1 MRPISGLTRRGSVAL
16 VVAALI
22 GGATAGCG
30 DTRLTFTQSGKEGP
44 EKYRLTPRRCTWTNL
59 ADGGCCLSL
68 LYQWDTH
75 AGQFILE
82 GVRSNYL
89 RIIIRLPEQLA
100 AVGSSLDMELKPG
113 MVQAYDDQTPR
124 GICYTGGPGRISLR
138 CIKDAKVLGT
148 FEVTCRGFLPGRGP
162 RSLFSDDYVLSAQFE
177 AEPDAEAT
185 LRAMAD
191 VGWFFTTPERD
202 SGVSARR
209 LRE

>member
-1 MRPISGLTRRGSVAL
+1 MRSVSGLSRRGTTAFV
-16 VVAALI
+16 LI
-22 GGATAGCG
+22 ASIGCLAAGCS

-89 RIIIRLPEQLA
+89 RIIIRLPDQLE
-100 AVGSSLDMELKPG
+100 AVGSSLDVELQPG
-113 MVQAYDDQTPR
+113 MVQAYDDHTPR
-124 GICYTGGPGRISLR
+124 GICYTGGPGRITLR

-162 RSLFSDDYVLSAQFE
+162 QSLFSDDYVLSAQFE

-191 VGWFFTTPERD
+191 VGWFFTTPERR
-202 SGVSARR
+202 SGMIRR
-209 LRE
+209 RSQE